1 MTVEKPGAEQ
11 GSGGSEDGVSPVI
24 FRVDTRSGVPIYLQL
39 VNQVSHALR
48 LGQLRL
54 GDQLPRVRD
63 VVGSLSINPNT
74 VVKAYRELERAG
86 YAVGRPGLGTFI
98 VATPRATPAE
108 KLSAL
113 RKSLVRGWLSDAIAA
128 GLDQDEITAVF
139 AAALRDSASA
149 IGSVEPGG
157 TGQRDGQGEADVA

>member
-1 MTVEKPGAEQ
+1 MLYSFTMTVDKPGAEQ
-11 GSGGSEDGVSPVI
+11 GSDGSEDGISPVI

-48 LGQLRL
+48 LGQLRR
-54 GDQLPRVRD
+54 GDQLPRVRE

-98 VATPRATPAE
+98 VATPRVTPAE
-108 KLSAL
+108 
-113 RKSLVRGWLSDAIAA
+113 
-128 GLDQDEITAVF
+128 
-139 AAALRDSASA
+139 
-149 IGSVEPGG
+149 
-157 TGQRDGQGEADVA
+157 